1 MQNKSNTD
9 APLAN
14 PSPLPTPG
22 DFSLTGR
29 GKSVEG
35 VMIIGH
41 PVGHVELTHALH
53 LAEVITYRDGTH
65 DIVGYF
71 PEGNGQLHAG
81 DPLYVETTFEGQT
94 KAQYIAEG
102 LSHYRLDVHATA
114 HQSLDQLVAN
124 QERAWAAFDR
134 SKHPPAYDF
143 QVHNSNSAM
152 VGSFR
157 DAGRGDVSDELVRE
171 LEPKSV
177 MQTLEQGL
185 EHLSPAAASMRV
197 AQEKLSRGR
206 PYAPGASQELSHIE
220 VEGRVIAAPPRIGSG
235 TDKDELAAIFD
246 AGRSAIADLR
256 GGDGVRNLLDAAP
269 ARDGSSFTVML
280 TEAHGVSTLHR
291 RHEPFE
297 QAGSIISADKL
308 RVVQDIGHG
317 ETLTYRTDDL
327 LHSAHDK
334 AAALEALE
342 HAASTGRPVRIDLN
356 AVGIQVS
363 KLDLAAPRLADTD
376 QTSHRTS
383 NQSAK
388 LTMFDDGP
396 RDVTPG
402 YRVSGV
408 VSTIGPL
415 IGITEHHST
424 GDKVTLFKKAEL
436 LACVSVAERP
446 SLSSMLHDGK
456 KISIESHEHG
466 VTVSASES
474 PGQQMLHV
482 RARSVERSS
491 LGRSVGD

>member
-1 MQNKSNTD
+1 
-9 APLAN
+9 
-14 PSPLPTPG
+14 
-22 DFSLTGR
+22 
-29 GKSVEG
+29 
-35 VMIIGH
+35 
-41 PVGHVELTHALH
+41 
-53 LAEVITYRDGTH
+53 
-65 DIVGYF
+65 
-71 PEGNGQLHAG
+71 
-81 DPLYVETTFEGQT
+81 
-94 KAQYIAEG
+94 
-102 LSHYRLDVHATA
+102 
-114 HQSLDQLVAN
+114 
-124 QERAWAAFDR
+124 
-134 SKHPPAYDF
+134 
-143 QVHNSNSAM
+143 
-152 VGSFR
+152 
-157 DAGRGDVSDELVRE
+157 
-171 LEPKSV
+171 
-177 MQTLEQGL
+177 
-185 EHLSPAAASMRV
+185 
-197 AQEKLSRGR
+197 
-206 PYAPGASQELSHIE
+206 
-220 VEGRVIAAPPRIGSG
+220 
-235 TDKDELAAIFD
+235 
-246 AGRSAIADLR
+246 
-256 GGDGVRNLLDAAP
+256 
-269 ARDGSSFTVML
+269 ML

-308 RVVQDIGHG
+308 RVVQDIDHG

>member
-1 MQNKSNTD
+1 
-9 APLAN
+9 
-14 PSPLPTPG
+14 
-22 DFSLTGR
+22 
-29 GKSVEG
+29 
-35 VMIIGH
+35 MIIGH

-114 HQSLDQLVAN
+114 HQSLDQFVAN

-134 SKHPPAYDF
+134 SKHPPAYNF
-143 QVHNSNSAM
+143 QVHNSNSVM
-152 VGSFR
+152 VASFR
-157 DAGRGDVSDELVRE
+157 DAGRGDVANELVRE
-171 LEPKSV
+171 LEPRSV
-177 MQTLEQGL
+177 MQTLEQGS

-206 PYAPGASQELSHIE
+206 PYAPGASQELSRPEI
-220 VEGRVIAAPPRIGSG
+220 EGRATAAPRQIASDAEGG
-235 TDKDELAAIFD
+235 ELAAIFY
-246 AGRSAIADLR
+246 AGLSAIVDMQ

-269 ARDGSSFTVML
+269 ARNGSSFTVMI

-297 QAGSIISADKL
+297 QAGAIISADNS

-327 LHSAHDK
+327 LHSAHNK
-334 AAALEALE
+334 AAALEVLE
-342 HAASTGRPVRIDLN
+342 HAASTGPPVTVDLN
-356 AVGIQVS
+356 AGGIQVS
-363 KLDLAAPRLADTD
+363 KLDPATPRLANND
-376 QTSHRTS
+376 QTSHRTRH
-383 NQSAK
+383 QSAK

-402 YRVSGV
+402 YRVTGV

-415 IGITEHHST
+415 IGITEHQPT
-424 GDKVTLFKKAEL
+424 GNKVTLFKKAEL
-436 LACVSVAERP
+436 LASVPVAERA

-466 VTVSASES
+466 VMVASAEP
-474 PGQQMLHV
+474 PGPQSLHRRV
-482 RARSVERSS
+482 RSVERSTP
-491 LGRSVGD
+491 GRGVGD